1 MRQVAVASLASL
13 VRSTRNM
20 LSSICSMRSP
30 MRSTS
35 RAALDSA
42 SVGVG
47 SAAGSRWRGVTWL
60 SPVLRPGRM
69 ASQIRASGAVAP
81 SSSTASATLNSRWK
95 LTMSRCGS
103 VLTSASSSSAWF
115 SSGSAITHPSSRD
128 SRLPSVTRLPGWLLP
143 EVVSSAEIPE
153 PRLAPST
160 SASATWIDTTPAD
173 ASAPQNSTTARLE

>member
-1 MRQVAVASLASL
+1 
-13 VRSTRNM
+13 
-20 LSSICSMRSP
+20 

-42 SVGVG
+42 SVGVV
-47 SAAGSRWRGVTWL
+47 SAAASRWRGVTWL
-60 SPVLRPGRM
+60 SPVLRPGSTFSHR
-69 ASQIRASGAVAP
+69 RASGAVAP

-95 LTMSRCGS
+95 LTISRCGS
-103 VLTSASSSSAWF
+103 WSISASSSSAWV
-115 SSGSAITHPSSRD
+115 SSGSATRHPSRRD

-143 EVVSSAEIPE
+143 EVVSSAEMPE

-160 SASATWIDTTPAD
+160 NASATWIETTPAE